1 MTESNKRFGS
11 SIFMRVFVIGVVFIF
26 GLVGGYA
33 LQTYL
38 VGGSGKASVE
48 ISAPTLD
55 VNITPTPDNS
65 DLQATIEALEAAVSS
80 AEQQADDT
88 MGTAVAMQ
96 TAVNEEARATV
107 DALAAGMAATAEPT
121 ATEAPT
127 EDASDADAESES
139 TESASVSGDSER
151 ILYRIS
157 RDESEVR
164 FSMGIPSAEVVERE
178 DGVVGV
184 TEDVAADIIVDLG
197 NPANS
202 QLGLVRVNART
213 MSTGRGFLDPIIR
226 GSILLSAQD
235 EYEFIEFQPTNL
247 IGLPD
252 SIAIG
257 DTIEFQI
264 EGDLT
269 LIDVTNSVLFD
280 VTVTLVDESRL
291 EGFAIGSIF
300 HADFEMEIPSPP
312 SFVDAPPVADEIYL
326 EIEYAAHVVNE

>member
-1 MTESNKRFGS
+1 MTQSNSPSRSTTFV
-11 SIFMRVFVIGVVFIF
+11 RVFVIGVVFIF
-26 GLVGGYA
+26 GLAGGYA

-38 VGGSGKASVE
+38 VGGSGRASVE

-55 VNITPTPDNS
+55 VNVTPTPDNS
-65 DLQATIEALEAAVSS
+65 DLQATIEALEAAVASS
-80 AEQQADDT
+80 EQDADDT
-88 MGTAVAMQ
+88 MGTAVAVQ
-96 TAVNEEARATV
+96 TAVNEDARATI

-127 EDASDADAESES
+127 ETTDDADADSEP
-139 TESASVSGDSER
+139 TEAASASGDSER
-151 ILYRIS
+151 KLYRIS
-157 RDESEVR
+157 QDESEVR
-164 FSMGIPSAEVVERE
+164 FSMGIPSIEVVERE

-226 GSILLSAQD
+226 GSILFSAQD

-269 LIDVTNSVLFD
+269 LIDVTNSALFD
-280 VTVTLVDESRL
+280 VRPAAVRPRWRSPRARARRCGSRSRR
-291 EGFAIGSIF
+291 GRRG
-300 HADFEMEIPSPP
+300 
-312 SFVDAPPVADEIYL
+312 
-326 EIEYAAHVVNE
+326 